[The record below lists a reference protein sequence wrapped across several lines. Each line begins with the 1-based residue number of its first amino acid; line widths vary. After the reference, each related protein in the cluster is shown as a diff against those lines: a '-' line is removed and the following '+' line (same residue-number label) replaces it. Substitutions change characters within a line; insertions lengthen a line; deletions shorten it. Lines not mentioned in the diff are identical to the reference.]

1 MELEEEVLEPVSP
14 TGHYFTSSVLSV
26 SNLAVLE
33 TEIPFDESQTMSLV
47 QNVFLPISPRFSS
60 IMVENNGKKR
70 WKRVEVKLEDHVTIP
85 IFPPNLSPESYD
97 KYLDD
102 YISKLAVERLSPEK
116 PLWEFHI
123 IKYPTSNA
131 AGNVIIKLHH
141 ALGDGFSLM
150 SALLSCL
157 QRADD
162 PRLPLTFPSR
172 QRSQPKSESLVTKV
186 CSSVFNTL
194 SDFWWGI
201 SNSTM
206 DEDDLTPIRSGK
218 GIEFQPIAVSTMT
231 FSLDQI
237 KLIKRKLGVTI
248 NDVLTGMIF
257 LGTRLY
263 MQEIDKSSRKAR
275 GTAVVLLNTRMMGDY
290 TSIQEMIKPNS
301 KMPWGNHF
309 TFLHVPIPNLF
320 LPEDDHPHEYSSIA
334 LEFVSKAQ
342 KIISTKRNSLAIY
355 LTSRFLEILNRF
367 GGHEAAAKYI
377 RSTLKNSSMV
387 ISNMIGPVEQMALGN
402 HRIKGLYF
410 LVLGSPEG
418 LDVTIVSYMGKVR
431 VAFKME
437 KGLIDPQ
444 KFKSCMENAFEM
456 ILKASDAK
464 NN

>member
-1 MELEEEVLEPVSP
+1 MVAIANLE
-14 TGHYFTSSVLSV
+14 HHHH
-26 SNLAVLE
+26 
-33 TEIPFDESQTMSLV
+33 IC
-47 QNVFLPISPRFSS
+47 
-60 IMVENNGKKR
+60 VENNGKKR
-70 WKRVEVKLEDHVTIP
+70 WKKVEVKLEDHVNIP
-85 IFPPNLSPESYD
+85 IFPPSLCPDAYD

-102 YISKLAVERLSPEK
+102 YMSKLAVERLSPEK

-123 IKYPTSNA
+123 FKYPTSNA

-237 KLIKRKLGVTI
+237 KLIKSKLGVTI

-263 MQEIDKSSRKAR
+263 MQRIDKSSRKAR
-275 GTAVVLLNTRMMGDY
+275 GTAVVLHNTRMMGDY
-290 TSIQEMIKPNS
+290 TSIQEIIKPNS
-301 KMPWGNHF
+301 KMPWGNHI
-309 TFLHVPIPNLF
+309 TFLH
-320 LPEDDHPHEYSSIA
+320 
-334 LEFVSKAQ
+334 AQ
-342 KIISTKRNSLAIY
+342 KIISMKRNSLAIY

-377 RSTLKNSSMV
+377 RSTLQNSSMV

-402 HRIKGLYF
+402 HPIKGLYF

-418 LDVTIVSYMGKVR
+418 LDVTIVSYMGKVKI
-431 VAFKME
+431 AFKME

-456 ILKASDAK
+456 ILKASDTK

>member
-1 MELEEEVLEPVSP
+1 MVAIANLE
-14 TGHYFTSSVLSV
+14 HHHH
-26 SNLAVLE
+26 
-33 TEIPFDESQTMSLV
+33 IC
-47 QNVFLPISPRFSS
+47 
-60 IMVENNGKKR
+60 VENNGKKR
-70 WKRVEVKLEDHVTIP
+70 WKKVEVKLEDHVNIP
-85 IFPPNLSPESYD
+85 IFPPSLCPDAYD

-102 YISKLAVERLSPEK
+102 YMSKLAVERLSPEK

-123 IKYPTSNA
+123 FKYPTSNA
-131 AGNVIIKLHH
+131 AGNVIIKLYH

-237 KLIKRKLGVTI
+237 KLIKSKLGVTI

-263 MQEIDKSSRKAR
+263 MQRIDKSSRKAR
-275 GTAVVLLNTRMMGDY
+275 GTAVVLHNTRMMGDY
-290 TSIQEMIKPNS
+290 TSIQEIIKPNS
-301 KMPWGNHF
+301 KMPWGNHI
-309 TFLHVPIPNLF
+309 TFLN
-320 LPEDDHPHEYSSIA
+320 
-334 LEFVSKAQ
+334 AQ
-342 KIISTKRNSLAIY
+342 KIISMKRNSLAIY

-377 RSTLKNSSMV
+377 RSTLQNSSMV

-402 HRIKGLYF
+402 HPIKGLYF

-418 LDVTIVSYMGKVR
+418 LDVTIVSYMGKVKI
-431 VAFKME
+431 AFKME

-456 ILKASDAK
+456 ILKASDTK

>member
-47 QNVFLPISPRFSS
+47 
-60 IMVENNGKKR
+60 ENNGKKR
-70 WKRVEVKLEDHVTIP
+70 WKKVEVKLEDHVNIP
-85 IFPPNLSPESYD
+85 IFPPSLCPDAYD

-102 YISKLAVERLSPEK
+102 YMSKLAVERLSPEK

-123 IKYPTSNA
+123 FKYPTSNA

-218 GIEFQPIAVSTMT
+218 GIEFQPIA
-231 FSLDQI
+231 
-237 KLIKRKLGVTI
+237 TI

-263 MQEIDKSSRKAR
+263 MQRIDKSSRKAR
-275 GTAVVLLNTRMMGDY
+275 GTAVVLHNTRMMGDY
-290 TSIQEMIKPNS
+290 TSIQEIIKPNS
-301 KMPWGNHF
+301 KMPWGNHI

-320 LPEDDHPHEYSSIA
+320 LPEDDHHHEYSNIA

-342 KIISTKRNSLAIY
+342 KIISMKRNSLAIY

-377 RSTLKNSSMV
+377 RSTLQNSSMV

-402 HRIKGLYF
+402 HPIKGLYF

-431 VAFKME
+431 IAFKME

-456 ILKASDAK
+456 ILKASDTK

>member
-26 SNLAVLE
+26 SNLAV
-33 TEIPFDESQTMSLV
+33 
-47 QNVFLPISPRFSS
+47 
-60 IMVENNGKKR
+60 ENNGKKR
-70 WKRVEVKLEDHVTIP
+70 WKKVEVKVEDHVNIP
-85 IFPPNLSPESYD
+85 IFPPSLSPEAYD

-172 QRSQPKSESLVTKV
+172 QRSQPKTESFVTK
-186 CSSVFNTL
+186 
-194 SDFWWGI
+194 
-201 SNSTM
+201 
-206 DEDDLTPIRSGK
+206 
-218 GIEFQPIAVSTMT
+218 
-231 FSLDQI
+231 
-237 KLIKRKLGVTI
+237 TI

-263 MQEIDKSSRKAR
+263 MQQIDKSSSKAR

-320 LPEDDHPHEYSSIA
+320 LPEDDHHHEYSNIA

-377 RSTLKNSSMV
+377 RSTLQNSSMV

-402 HRIKGLYF
+402 HPIKGLFF